1 MDRPSRRDDDI
12 LTDLLVR
19 EQVATHPFIIG
30 ELAIGNLQ
38 PRAIVLRFLQKL
50 DRVIVAHDDEVLRLI
65 EQEHLFG
72 LGAGYVDAHL
82 LASVR
87 LTPDTSYGRMTSG
100 CRPLLIGLRS
110 PHASR
115 TEVRPG
121 NYSTAALV
129 SARRLAYSA
138 RRFAAIGAT

>member
-1 MDRPSRRDDDI
+1 MILVDTSVWIDHLRRDDDI

-72 LGAGYVDAHL
+72 LGVGYVDAHL

-87 LTPDTSYGRMTSG
+87 LTPDTSLWTRDK
-100 CRPLLIGLRS
+100 RL
-110 PHASR
+110 
-115 TEVRPG
+115 
-121 NYSTAALV
+121 
-129 SARRLAYSA
+129 SAIADRLALAA
-138 RRFAAIGAT
+138 RVTH